1 LRIGNKEIGR
11 DDYCY
16 IIAEAGSNHERNINN
31 AFELIEVA
39 ASAEAD
45 AVKFQ
50 LFKANTLYS
59 KYVDD
64 ATYKETKNLQLPLEW
79 VPELIDK
86 SNSQGI
92 TFLATPFDSES
103 IDYLKAIDI
112 PAVKWASGELNN
124 IPLLSQA
131 AKLSK
136 PIIIATG
143 MSSLGDIELA
153 IETVKKEGNSQSA
166 LLHCISIYPT
176 KYTDAN
182 LRMMDT
188 LADAFDYPVGFS
200 DHTTGI
206 AIAIAA
212 VARGAR
218 IIEKHFTLNRKMN
231 SPDHPFSINPSELK
245 EMVRSIRQV
254 SDSLGTRHKHVIPNE
269 SKFLSYG
276 KRSIVA
282 VKAIPRGTTIT
293 KDMITT
299 KRPGTGIPPQFIP
312 SVIGRDTRKDLTED
326 EIITWGHFI

>member
-1 LRIGNKEIGR
+1 MEIGR

-16 IIAEAGSNHERNINN
+16 VIAEAGSNHERDIQN

-45 AVKFQ
+45 AIKFQ

-59 KYVDD
+59 KFVDNK
-64 ATYKETKNLQLPLEW
+64 TYEETKNLQLPLEW
-79 VPELIDK
+79 VPELVDK
-86 SNSQGI
+86 CASHGI
-92 TFLATPFDSES
+92 TFLATPFDFES
-103 IDYLKAIDI
+103 IDYLKKINI
-112 PAVKWASGELNN
+112 PAIKWASGELNN
-124 IPLLSQA
+124 IPLLSHA

-153 IETVKKEGNSQSA
+153 IETVKKEGKSPIA

-176 KYTDAN
+176 NFNDAN

-188 LADAFDYPVGFS
+188 LAEAFDYPVGFS
-200 DHTTGI
+200 DHTIGI

-212 VARGAR
+212 VARGAK
-218 IIEKHFTLNRKMN
+218 IIEKHFTLDRKMN
-231 SPDHPFSINPSELK
+231 SPDHPFSISPIELK
-245 EMVRSIRQV
+245 NMVRSIRQV
-254 SDSLGTRHKHVIPNE
+254 SESLGTRHKHVIENE

-282 VKAIPRGTTIT
+282 AKALSPGTVIT
-293 KDMITT
+293 RDMITS

-312 SVIGRDTRKDLTED
+312 TIIGRATKKELTED
-326 EIITWGHFI
+326 EIITWEHLN